1 MRVQRPAALPARLSG
16 QKVVYGCMQGT
27 GVIFRDTVT
36 VSGCL
41 LLRPL
46 FGSRLP
52 WRHPVVR
59 PDSDRQL
66 LAHPPVSAE
75 PAGAVSGCRY
85 GPMRENPG
93 LAATV
98 PVAPPLCRAVAC
110 ALGIPAKGRR
120 DVGATPFRA
129 RALRRCGG
137 SLLIARRCHTPSY
150 ESPVAGALIQ
160 PQPAALTVRW

>member
-1 MRVQRPAALPARLSG
+1 MRGAAPAALPARLSG

-36 VSGCL
+36 VSGA
-41 LLRPL
+41 
-46 FGSRLP
+46 

-93 LAATV
+93 LQR
-98 PVAPPLCRAVAC
+98 PFRSRRPCRAVTC
-110 ALGIPAKGRR
+110 APC
-120 DVGATPFRA
+120 TPD
-129 RALRRCGG
+129 G
-137 SLLIARRCHTPSY
+137 
-150 ESPVAGALIQ
+150 V
-160 PQPAALTVRW
+160 